1 MASLSTAPSPA
12 VASLEPCASAKEIV
26 VPDFASI
33 YEEHARA
40 IYYLALRFL
49 GNPAQAEDATQDVFV
64 KAFRALDGFRH
75 GSSLRT
81 WLYRIAINHCQN
93 LQHSWHQRHIET
105 GDDGLLEN
113 SADAHQDSPFRVA
126 ELKELGE
133 RIQKCLD
140 ALPAEYRL
148 LILLVADENLTYD
161 QIGEL
166 THQSGDSVR
175 GKLYRARRTL
185 KTAFDKTA

>member
-1 MASLSTAPSPA
+1 MALSFTARSP
-12 VASLEPCASAKEIV
+12 VVDSLEPRASATENA
-26 VPDFASI
+26 VPDFSSI

-40 IYYLALRFL
+40 IFYLTLRFL
-49 GNPAQAEDATQDVFV
+49 GDAALAEDATQDVFV
-64 KAFRALDGFRH
+64 KAFRGLAGFRH
-75 GSSLRT
+75 GSSMRT

-93 LQHSWHQRHIET
+93 LRQSWHQRHIET
-105 GDDGLLEN
+105 TDDGVVEN
-113 SADAHQDSPFRVA
+113 SADANHETPFRVA

-140 ALPAEYRL
+140 AIPAEYRL

-166 THQSGDSVR
+166 TQQLGDSVR

-185 KTAFDKTA
+185 KAAFDKTA